1 MIKRHHSLIV
11 ILHRGFITTQI
22 GVLFLALRGG
32 DSTIS
37 SALQQSKREWPFP
50 YIALA
55 LKTEFVPDNE
65 YRRKIGI
72 DISLV

>member
-22 GVLFLALRGG
+22 GVIFLALRGG

-50 YIALA
+50 YIASCSENRVRA
-55 LKTEFVPDNE
+55 WQW
-65 YRRKIGI
+65 
-72 DISLV
+72 IST